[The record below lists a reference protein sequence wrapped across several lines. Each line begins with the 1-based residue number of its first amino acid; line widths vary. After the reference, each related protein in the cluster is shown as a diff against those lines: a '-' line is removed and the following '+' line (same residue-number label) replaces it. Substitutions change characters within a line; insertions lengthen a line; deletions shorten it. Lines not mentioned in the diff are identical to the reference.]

1 MHMHM
6 PCTHMHMHMPCMH
19 MHMHMCQIALPGGT
33 ILVLTCGDPTGDK
46 KRLLGSGSS
55 SPATPGSQVCA

>member
-6 PCTHMHMHMPCMH
+6 PCTHMRMHMD
-19 MHMHMCQIALPGGT
+19 MCQIALPGGT

-55 SPATPGSQVCA
+55 SPATPGSQVCT